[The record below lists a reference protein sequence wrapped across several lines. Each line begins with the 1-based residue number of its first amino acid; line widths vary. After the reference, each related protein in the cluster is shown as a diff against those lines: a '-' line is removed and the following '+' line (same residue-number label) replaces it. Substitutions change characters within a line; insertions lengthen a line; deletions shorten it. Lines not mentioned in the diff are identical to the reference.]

1 MPHCFITQ
9 DSAVINL
16 PDVKH
21 VWRCISFYVWHC
33 LMKDVVLCFL
43 CMHITFAFGSQKIG
57 WRALAA
63 SDWRWMSLSLRTC
76 RMNGSLFWAHGSV
89 LIQSLSFFIF
99 IPLVVIFHFSPLSA
113 LPASS
118 PCFQWSHLIAIW
130 SVLFCH
136 YHHVL
141 SVCSHIFQE
150 LINWRFLQSCW
161 NIFFYTVAADAGI
174 HF

>member
-1 MPHCFITQ
+1 MYGDALVFMYGTALWKMWCCVFCACTSLLHLEARKLAEELWPHLIG
-9 DSAVINL
+9 DE
-16 PDVKH
+16 
-21 VWRCISFYVWHC
+21 C
-33 LMKDVVLCFL
+33 LFHWEPAGWMA
-43 CMHITFAFGSQKIG
+43 HYFG
-57 WRALAA
+57 LT
-63 SDWRWMSLSLRTC
+63 D
-76 RMNGSLFWAHGSV
+76 LFWSRV
-89 LIQSLSFFIF
+89 SFF